1 MSLIGKQMSQGP
13 QGENILNNYASNNSI
28 GGQAIYIADS
38 EEYSMNSDLRDHNRV
53 SSKNL

>member
-1 MSLIGKQMSQGP
+1 MSYGP

-28 GGQAIYIADS
+28 SGQPIYIADS
-38 EEYSMNSDLRDHNRV
+38 EEYSMNSDLRDLNRV

>member
-1 MSLIGKQMSQGP
+1 MSHIGKQMSQGP

-28 GGQAIYIADS
+28 ACQPIYIADS
-38 EEYSMNSDLRDHNRV
+38 EEYSMNSDLKDLNRV